1 VQATKSVLNLGDGD
15 YSLKQRRRNR
25 GKQQYERIDDNA
37 EAYFDMV
44 VEGRAKFAVNL
55 WSYLDTGLFL
65 DHRLVR
71 EKLAAMSMGKRLL
84 NLFCY
89 TASATVQAALGGA
102 KSSVSVDMSK
112 TYLQWA
118 QKNFDLNNL
127 GKQHQLVHAD
137 CLQWLQQCR
146 EGFDLIFLDPPSF
159 SNSKRMEEVLDVQR
173 DHVSLIKRCL
183 ELLNPGGTLFFS
195 TNLRRFKFDY
205 EALPQIVID
214 DISASTIDRDF
225 QRNPKIHQCYLIQA
239 KT

>member
-1 VQATKSVLNLGDGD
+1 
-15 YSLKQRRRNR
+15 
-25 GKQQYERIDDNA
+25 
-37 EAYFDMV
+37 
-44 VEGRAKFAVNL
+44 
-55 WSYLDTGLFL
+55 
-65 DHRLVR
+65 VR
-71 EKLAAMSMGKRLL
+71 EKLAAMSMGKRFL

-118 QKNFDLNNL
+118 QKNFDLNHI
-127 GKQHQLVHAD
+127 GKHHQLVQAD

-159 SNSKRMEEVLDVQR
+159 SNSKRMEGVLDVQR

-183 ELLNPGGTLFFS
+183 ELLNPNGRMVFS
-195 TNLRRFKFDY
+195 TNLRRFKFDHDAFSQVHV
-205 EALPQIVID
+205 E

-225 QRNPKIHQCYLIQA
+225 ARNPKIHQCFCIQ
-239 KT
+239 TS